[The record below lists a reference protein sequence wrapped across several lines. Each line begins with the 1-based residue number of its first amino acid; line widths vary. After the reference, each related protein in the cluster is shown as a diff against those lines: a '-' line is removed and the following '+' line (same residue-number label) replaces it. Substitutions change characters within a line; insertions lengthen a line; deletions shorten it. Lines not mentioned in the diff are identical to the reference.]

1 MVVKKIN
8 FSAYVKVEWE
18 RLVVTVSFSRGCLS
32 MFKALENYL
41 VHLETERPNVP
52 GYFAR
57 FRACTASYNGNDPIV
72 MVRVSPVGSDRAISG
87 ASQLIKAEAALPLLE
102 AAEWF

>member
-18 RLVVTVSFSRGCLS
+18 RLIVTVSFSRGCIS
-32 MFKALENYL
+32 MFKVLGNSPSSSRNRTPKCA
-41 VHLETERPNVP
+41 R
-52 GYFAR
+52 R
-57 FRACTASYNGNDPIV
+57 FRACTASFNGNDRSV
-72 MVRVSPVGSDRAISG
+72 MVRVSAVGSDRGISG